1 MDKRILK
8 SEHAI
13 KTAFLRLCRNKDP
26 HRISVVDLCKE
37 AKINRSTFYER
48 YGYIDNL
55 IYDILL
61 NEVKK
66 ICEINPEIS
75 TGNLQVLN
83 KDVIRHYL
91 NNFIKNEIIKLF
103 CNCERSER
111 YCQQIIELHVQIT
124 LNQESDPHLFY
135 PAYFQNTGVVSMVLK
150 WMKDQMPVSIN
161 EMTEI
166 IYQFSKAMF
175 LDYKK
180 GRFYN

>member
-61 NEVKK
+61 NEVK
-66 ICEINPEIS
+66 N
-75 TGNLQVLN
+75 
-83 KDVIRHYL
+83 
-91 NNFIKNEIIKLF
+91 
-103 CNCERSER
+103 
-111 YCQQIIELHVQIT
+111 
-124 LNQESDPHLFY
+124 
-135 PAYFQNTGVVSMVLK
+135 FQNTGVFSMVLK
-150 WMKDQMPVSIN
+150 WMKDQMPVSID
-161 EMTEI
+161 EMAEI

-180 GRFYN
+180 GNILFPALNLLI